1 MTNQKHSL
9 FKGKSIILWSPS
21 WLRKLTLTSKDFP
34 EKTLRMRI
42 WWRENL
48 WSWQNQGIHSR
59 IRRISFFL
67 PLKEWINTLDQK
79 FREAIQW
86 SSYENFL
93 QNVQWELKNEKRD
106 FPERKGMNIIQFA
119 NHHILFR
126 LRWVVTNLK
135 SSWPRQN
142 YRITMYFDI
151 SFIYSNIFWREF
163 PWIRIKISL
172 NWQHI
177 LEKQSL
183 KHWWMKPPFWIGVF
197 QNLYEEYSG
206 IFSHFL
212 TKVSWSTREHTE
224 RSSRRSSRVS
234 CIRVKIHELI
244 LREEKFITE
253 FIQGIHSESQKRH
266 FWRIEWKKIL
276 TWESSWINSF
286 SSLCAIR
293 GPQRNTW
300 GFFREFKYCCP
311 RSACFFILLKKY
323 VDKLFKKV
331 TIVMRKLKN
340 SKILSPELEKL

>member
-1 MTNQKHSL
+1 MKDSL
-9 FKGKSIILWSPS
+9 GIFSWNIFRIESADDESKTFSFQGKIDNFVKSFLV
-21 WLRKLTLTSKDFP
+21 
-34 EKTLRMRI
+34 EKIDSDIKRLSGENSQN
-42 WWRENL
+42 ENL
-48 WSWQNQGIHSR
+48 MKRKFVIMTKSR
-59 IRRISFFL
+59 NSFKDTTNLFL

-93 QNVQWELKNEKRD
+93 QNVQWELKKEKRD
-106 FPERKGMNIIQFA
+106 FPETKGMNIIQFA

-135 SSWPRQN
+135 SSSPRQN

-177 LEKQSL
+177 LQKQSL
-183 KHWWMKPPFWIGVF
+183 KHWWMKPPFWIRVF

-276 TWESSWINSF
+276 TWKSSWINSF

-293 GPQRNTW
+293 GP
-300 GFFREFKYCCP
+300 
-311 RSACFFILLKKY
+311 
-323 VDKLFKKV
+323 
-331 TIVMRKLKN
+331 
-340 SKILSPELEKL
+340 